1 MTLLRCGISIL
12 HLGGQRLLEK
22 SRLMGWEKFLS
33 NKRGMEWM
41 FCKFWVF
48 YSVHSGGCLLQHGK
62 I

>member
-12 HLGGQRLLEK
+12 HLGGQRLLW
-22 SRLMGWEKFLS
+22 SRLMGWEKFLGD
-33 NKRGMEWM
+33 KRRMEWM
-41 FCKFWVF
+41 FCKFCVF